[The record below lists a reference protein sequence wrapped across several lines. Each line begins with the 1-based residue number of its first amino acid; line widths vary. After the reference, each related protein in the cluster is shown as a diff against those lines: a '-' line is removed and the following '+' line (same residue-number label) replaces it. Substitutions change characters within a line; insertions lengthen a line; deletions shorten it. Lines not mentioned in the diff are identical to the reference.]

1 MHNYYDRDAPLPADR
16 ASYKYLYNDYFHDS
30 IITGLCVNSARREL
44 ELSLQCSRECEEEQG
59 NRDNILEEKY
69 GYRLYF
75 SGLHH
80 FGGSSA
86 LQWTEYLNGR
96 FKAIRGAKGNFYF
109 RIQTADGY
117 MDIGYDRFRIR
128 KVRGRVS
135 YRGIDEISPWID
147 KACAARPEEAAAIRK
162 LMDEYGLSQEQVAGS
177 IGRSR
182 SAVANALRLLDLPED
197 AVKLVTD
204 GTLSAGHARTLLGL
218 LDKGQIGDVARKCVQ
233 SALSVRELESLVK
246 KLNRLYTQQRDAIE
260 DDAGAGEVVV
270 DYFASLENRFTSA
283 TGRRVKI
290 TETRNKKVLQLEY
303 RDNEDLE
310 ELLRS
315 LAGDAFLDEV

>member
-1 MHNYYDRDAPLPADR
+1 MGKMKGLGRGL
-16 ASYKYLYNDYFHDS
+16 DS
-30 IITGLCVNSARREL
+30 IFVDNAV
-44 ELSLQCSRECEEEQG
+44 EEETGSGVRTLRMAEIDPKADQPRRNFDAEALSQLADSIAANG
-59 NRDNILEEKY
+59 ILQPILVRETGDRYEIIA
-69 GYRLYF
+69 GER
-75 SGLHH
+75 
-80 FGGSSA
+80 
-86 LQWTEYLNGR
+86 
-96 FKAIRGAKGNFYF
+96 
-109 RIQTADGY
+109 
-117 MDIGYDRFRIR
+117 RFR
-128 KVRGRVS
+128 
-135 YRGIDEISPWID
+135 
-147 KACAARPEEAAAIRK
+147 AARLAGLSEIPALVLEADDEAAAKYALIENLQREDLNPYEEAAAIRK

-246 KLNRLYTQQRDAIE
+246 KLNRLYTQQREAIE

>member
-1 MHNYYDRDAPLPADR
+1 MGKMKGLGRGL
-16 ASYKYLYNDYFHDS
+16 DS
-30 IITGLCVNSARREL
+30 IFVDNAV
-44 ELSLQCSRECEEEQG
+44 EEETGSGVRTLRMAEIDPKADQPRRNFDAEALSQLADSIAANG
-59 NRDNILEEKY
+59 ILQPILVRETGERY
-69 GYRLYF
+69 EIIAGER
-75 SGLHH
+75 
-80 FGGSSA
+80 
-86 LQWTEYLNGR
+86 
-96 FKAIRGAKGNFYF
+96 
-109 RIQTADGY
+109 
-117 MDIGYDRFRIR
+117 RFR
-128 KVRGRVS
+128 
-135 YRGIDEISPWID
+135 
-147 KACAARPEEAAAIRK
+147 AARLAGLSEIPALVLEADDEAAAKYALIENLQREDLNPYEEAAAIRK

-246 KLNRLYTQQRDAIE
+246 KLNRLYTQQRDPIE

-270 DYFASLENRFTSA
+270 DYFASLENRFTSV

>member
-1 MHNYYDRDAPLPADR
+1 MGKMKGLGRGL
-16 ASYKYLYNDYFHDS
+16 DS
-30 IITGLCVNSARREL
+30 IFVDNAV
-44 ELSLQCSRECEEEQG
+44 EEETGSGVRTLRMAEIDPKADQPRRNFDAEALSQLADSIAANG
-59 NRDNILEEKY
+59 IL
-69 GYRLYF
+69 
-75 SGLHH
+75 
-80 FGGSSA
+80 
-86 LQWTEYLNGR
+86 QP
-96 FKAIRGAKGNFYF
+96 IRVRETGERYEIIAGE
-109 RIQTADGY
+109 R
-117 MDIGYDRFRIR
+117 RFR
-128 KVRGRVS
+128 
-135 YRGIDEISPWID
+135 
-147 KACAARPEEAAAIRK
+147 AARLAGLSEIPALVLEADDEAAAKYALIENLQREDLNPYEEAAAIRK

>member
-1 MHNYYDRDAPLPADR
+1 MGKMKGLGRGL
-16 ASYKYLYNDYFHDS
+16 DS
-30 IITGLCVNSARREL
+30 IFVDNAV
-44 ELSLQCSRECEEEQG
+44 EEETGSGVRTLRMAEIDPKADQPRRNFDAEALSQLADSIAANG
-59 NRDNILEEKY
+59 ILQPILVRETGERY
-69 GYRLYF
+69 EIIAGER
-75 SGLHH
+75 
-80 FGGSSA
+80 
-86 LQWTEYLNGR
+86 
-96 FKAIRGAKGNFYF
+96 
-109 RIQTADGY
+109 
-117 MDIGYDRFRIR
+117 RFR
-128 KVRGRVS
+128 
-135 YRGIDEISPWID
+135 
-147 KACAARPEEAAAIRK
+147 AARLAGLSEIPALVLEADDEAAAKYALIENLQREDLNPYEEAAAIRK

-218 LDKGQIGDVARKCVQ
+218 LDKRQIGDVARKCVQ

>member
-1 MHNYYDRDAPLPADR
+1 MGKMKGLGRGL
-16 ASYKYLYNDYFHDS
+16 DS
-30 IITGLCVNSARREL
+30 IFVDNAV
-44 ELSLQCSRECEEEQG
+44 EEETGSGVRTLRMAEIDPKADQPRRNFDAEALSQLADSIAANG
-59 NRDNILEEKY
+59 ILQPILVRETGERY
-69 GYRLYF
+69 EIIAGER
-75 SGLHH
+75 
-80 FGGSSA
+80 
-86 LQWTEYLNGR
+86 
-96 FKAIRGAKGNFYF
+96 
-109 RIQTADGY
+109 
-117 MDIGYDRFRIR
+117 RFR
-128 KVRGRVS
+128 
-135 YRGIDEISPWID
+135 
-147 KACAARPEEAAAIRK
+147 AARLAGLSEIPALVLEADDEAAAKYALIENLQREDLNPYEEAAAIRK

-260 DDAGAGEVVV
+260 DDAGAGEVLV

>member
-1 MHNYYDRDAPLPADR
+1 MGKMKGLGRGL
-16 ASYKYLYNDYFHDS
+16 DS
-30 IITGLCVNSARREL
+30 IFVDNAV
-44 ELSLQCSRECEEEQG
+44 EEETGSGVRTLRMAEIDPKADQPRKNFDAEALSQLADSIAANG
-59 NRDNILEEKY
+59 ILQPILVRETGERY
-69 GYRLYF
+69 EIIAGER
-75 SGLHH
+75 
-80 FGGSSA
+80 
-86 LQWTEYLNGR
+86 
-96 FKAIRGAKGNFYF
+96 
-109 RIQTADGY
+109 
-117 MDIGYDRFRIR
+117 RFR
-128 KVRGRVS
+128 
-135 YRGIDEISPWID
+135 
-147 KACAARPEEAAAIRK
+147 AARLAGLSEIPALVLEADDEAAAKYALIENLQREDLNPYEEAAAIRK

>member
-1 MHNYYDRDAPLPADR
+1 MGKMKGLGRGLDSIFVDNAVEEETGSGVRTLRMAEIDPKADQPRKNFDAEALSQLADSIAANGILQPILVRETGERYEIIAGERRFR
-16 ASYKYLYNDYFHDS
+16 ASRLAGLSEIPALVLEADDEAAAKYALIEN
-30 IITGLCVNSARREL
+30 LQRE
-44 ELSLQCSRECEEEQG
+44 
-59 NRDNILEEKY
+59 D
-69 GYRLYF
+69 
-75 SGLHH
+75 
-80 FGGSSA
+80 
-86 LQWTEYLNGR
+86 LNP
-96 FKAIRGAKGNFYF
+96 Y
-109 RIQTADGY
+109 
-117 MDIGYDRFRIR
+117 
-128 KVRGRVS
+128 
-135 YRGIDEISPWID
+135 
-147 KACAARPEEAAAIRK
+147 EEAAAIRK

>member
-1 MHNYYDRDAPLPADR
+1 MGKMKGLGRGL
-16 ASYKYLYNDYFHDS
+16 DS
-30 IITGLCVNSARREL
+30 IFVDNAV
-44 ELSLQCSRECEEEQG
+44 EEETGSGVRTLRMAEIDPKADQPRKNFDAEALSQLADSIAANG
-59 NRDNILEEKY
+59 ILQPILVRETGERY
-69 GYRLYF
+69 EIIAGER
-75 SGLHH
+75 
-80 FGGSSA
+80 
-86 LQWTEYLNGR
+86 
-96 FKAIRGAKGNFYF
+96 
-109 RIQTADGY
+109 
-117 MDIGYDRFRIR
+117 RFR
-128 KVRGRVS
+128 
-135 YRGIDEISPWID
+135 
-147 KACAARPEEAAAIRK
+147 AARLAGLSEIPALVLEVDDEAAAKYALIENLQREDLNPYEEAAAIRK

>member
-1 MHNYYDRDAPLPADR
+1 MGKMKGLGRGL
-16 ASYKYLYNDYFHDS
+16 DS
-30 IITGLCVNSARREL
+30 IFVDNAV
-44 ELSLQCSRECEEEQG
+44 EEETGSGVRTLRMAEIDPKADQPRKNFDAEALSQLADSIAANG
-59 NRDNILEEKY
+59 ILQPILVRETGERYEIIAGERRSEIPALVLEADDEAAAKY
-69 GYRLYF
+69 
-75 SGLHH
+75 
-80 FGGSSA
+80 A
-86 LQWTEYLNGR
+86 LIENLQREDLNP
-96 FKAIRGAKGNFYF
+96 Y
-109 RIQTADGY
+109 
-117 MDIGYDRFRIR
+117 
-128 KVRGRVS
+128 
-135 YRGIDEISPWID
+135 
-147 KACAARPEEAAAIRK
+147 EEAAAIRK

-233 SALSVRELESLVK
+233 NALSVRELESLVK

>member
-1 MHNYYDRDAPLPADR
+1 MGKMKGLGRGL
-16 ASYKYLYNDYFHDS
+16 DS
-30 IITGLCVNSARREL
+30 IFVDNAV
-44 ELSLQCSRECEEEQG
+44 EEETGSGVRTLRMAEIDPKADQPRRNFDAEALSQLADSIAANG
-59 NRDNILEEKY
+59 ILQPILVRETGERY
-69 GYRLYF
+69 EIIAGER
-75 SGLHH
+75 
-80 FGGSSA
+80 
-86 LQWTEYLNGR
+86 
-96 FKAIRGAKGNFYF
+96 
-109 RIQTADGY
+109 
-117 MDIGYDRFRIR
+117 RFR
-128 KVRGRVS
+128 
-135 YRGIDEISPWID
+135 
-147 KACAARPEEAAAIRK
+147 AARLAGLTEIPALVLEADDEAAAKYALIENLQREDLNPYEEAAAIRK

>member
-1 MHNYYDRDAPLPADR
+1 MGKMKGLGRGL
-16 ASYKYLYNDYFHDS
+16 DS
-30 IITGLCVNSARREL
+30 IFVDNAV
-44 ELSLQCSRECEEEQG
+44 EEETGSGVRTLRMAEIDPKADQPRRNFDAEALSQLADSIAANG
-59 NRDNILEEKY
+59 ILQPILVRETGERY
-69 GYRLYF
+69 EIIAGER
-75 SGLHH
+75 
-80 FGGSSA
+80 
-86 LQWTEYLNGR
+86 
-96 FKAIRGAKGNFYF
+96 
-109 RIQTADGY
+109 
-117 MDIGYDRFRIR
+117 RFR
-128 KVRGRVS
+128 
-135 YRGIDEISPWID
+135 
-147 KACAARPEEAAAIRK
+147 AARLAGLSEIPALVLEADDEAAAKYALIENLQREDLNPYEEAAAIRK

-290 TETRNKKVLQLEY
+290 TETRNKNVLQLEY

>member
-1 MHNYYDRDAPLPADR
+1 MGKMKGLGRGL
-16 ASYKYLYNDYFHDS
+16 DS
-30 IITGLCVNSARREL
+30 IFVDNAV
-44 ELSLQCSRECEEEQG
+44 EEETGSGVRTLRMSEIDPKADQPRRNFDAEALSQLADSIAANG
-59 NRDNILEEKY
+59 ILQPILVRETGERY
-69 GYRLYF
+69 EIIAGER
-75 SGLHH
+75 
-80 FGGSSA
+80 
-86 LQWTEYLNGR
+86 
-96 FKAIRGAKGNFYF
+96 
-109 RIQTADGY
+109 
-117 MDIGYDRFRIR
+117 RFR
-128 KVRGRVS
+128 
-135 YRGIDEISPWID
+135 
-147 KACAARPEEAAAIRK
+147 AARLAGLSEIPALVLEADDEAAAKYALIENLQREDLNPYEEAAAIRK

>member
-1 MHNYYDRDAPLPADR
+1 MGKMKGLGRGL
-16 ASYKYLYNDYFHDS
+16 DS
-30 IITGLCVNSARREL
+30 IFVDNAV
-44 ELSLQCSRECEEEQG
+44 EEETGSGVCTLRMAEIDPKADQPRRNFDAEALSQLADSIAANG
-59 NRDNILEEKY
+59 ILQPILVRETGERY
-69 GYRLYF
+69 EIIAGER
-75 SGLHH
+75 
-80 FGGSSA
+80 
-86 LQWTEYLNGR
+86 
-96 FKAIRGAKGNFYF
+96 
-109 RIQTADGY
+109 
-117 MDIGYDRFRIR
+117 RFR
-128 KVRGRVS
+128 
-135 YRGIDEISPWID
+135 
-147 KACAARPEEAAAIRK
+147 AARLAGLSEIPALVLEADDEAAAKYALIENLQREDLNPYEEAAAIRK

>member
-1 MHNYYDRDAPLPADR
+1 MGKMKGLGRGL
-16 ASYKYLYNDYFHDS
+16 DS
-30 IITGLCVNSARREL
+30 IFVDNAV
-44 ELSLQCSRECEEEQG
+44 EEETGSGVRTLRMAEIDPKADQPRRNFDAEALSQLADSIAANG
-59 NRDNILEEKY
+59 ILQPILVRETGERY
-69 GYRLYF
+69 EIIAGER
-75 SGLHH
+75 
-80 FGGSSA
+80 
-86 LQWTEYLNGR
+86 
-96 FKAIRGAKGNFYF
+96 
-109 RIQTADGY
+109 
-117 MDIGYDRFRIR
+117 RFR
-128 KVRGRVS
+128 
-135 YRGIDEISPWID
+135 
-147 KACAARPEEAAAIRK
+147 AARLAGLSEIPALVLEADDEAAAKYALIENLQREDLNPYEEAAAIRK

-233 SALSVRELESLVK
+233 SALSVRELEALVK

>member
-1 MHNYYDRDAPLPADR
+1 MGKMKGLGRGL
-16 ASYKYLYNDYFHDS
+16 DS
-30 IITGLCVNSARREL
+30 IFVDNAV
-44 ELSLQCSRECEEEQG
+44 EEETGSGVRTLRMAEIDPKADQPRRNFDAEALSQLADSIAANG
-59 NRDNILEEKY
+59 ILQPILVRETGERY
-69 GYRLYF
+69 EIIAGER
-75 SGLHH
+75 
-80 FGGSSA
+80 
-86 LQWTEYLNGR
+86 
-96 FKAIRGAKGNFYF
+96 
-109 RIQTADGY
+109 
-117 MDIGYDRFRIR
+117 RFR
-128 KVRGRVS
+128 
-135 YRGIDEISPWID
+135 
-147 KACAARPEEAAAIRK
+147 AARLAGLSEIPALVLEADDEAAAKYALIENLQREDLNPYEEAAAIRK

-303 RDNEDLE
+303 RDNADLE

>member
-1 MHNYYDRDAPLPADR
+1 MGNTMGKMKGLGRGL
-16 ASYKYLYNDYFHDS
+16 DS
-30 IITGLCVNSARREL
+30 IFVDNAI
-44 ELSLQCSRECEEEQG
+44 EEETGSGVRTLRMAEIDPKADQPRRNFDAEALSQLADSIAANG
-59 NRDNILEEKY
+59 ILQPILVRETGERY
-69 GYRLYF
+69 EIIAGER
-75 SGLHH
+75 
-80 FGGSSA
+80 
-86 LQWTEYLNGR
+86 
-96 FKAIRGAKGNFYF
+96 
-109 RIQTADGY
+109 
-117 MDIGYDRFRIR
+117 RFR
-128 KVRGRVS
+128 
-135 YRGIDEISPWID
+135 
-147 KACAARPEEAAAIRK
+147 AARLAGLSEIPALVLEADDEAAAKYALIENLQREDLNPYEEAAAIRK

>member
-1 MHNYYDRDAPLPADR
+1 MGKMKGLGRGL
-16 ASYKYLYNDYFHDS
+16 DS
-30 IITGLCVNSARREL
+30 IFVDNAV
-44 ELSLQCSRECEEEQG
+44 EEETGSGVRTLRMAEIDPKADQPRRNFDAEALSQLADSIAANG
-59 NRDNILEEKY
+59 ILQPILVRETGERY
-69 GYRLYF
+69 EIIAGER
-75 SGLHH
+75 
-80 FGGSSA
+80 
-86 LQWTEYLNGR
+86 
-96 FKAIRGAKGNFYF
+96 
-109 RIQTADGY
+109 
-117 MDIGYDRFRIR
+117 RFR
-128 KVRGRVS
+128 
-135 YRGIDEISPWID
+135 
-147 KACAARPEEAAAIRK
+147 AARLAGLSEIPALVLEADDEAAAKYALIENLQREDLNPYEEAAAIRK

-315 LAGDAFLDEV
+315 LAGDAFLDEI

>member
-1 MHNYYDRDAPLPADR
+1 MGKMKGLGRGL
-16 ASYKYLYNDYFHDS
+16 DS
-30 IITGLCVNSARREL
+30 IFVDNAV
-44 ELSLQCSRECEEEQG
+44 EEETGSGVRTLRMAEIDPKADQPRRNFDAEALSQLADSIAANG
-59 NRDNILEEKY
+59 ILQPILVRETGERY
-69 GYRLYF
+69 EIIAGER
-75 SGLHH
+75 
-80 FGGSSA
+80 
-86 LQWTEYLNGR
+86 
-96 FKAIRGAKGNFYF
+96 
-109 RIQTADGY
+109 
-117 MDIGYDRFRIR
+117 RFR
-128 KVRGRVS
+128 
-135 YRGIDEISPWID
+135 
-147 KACAARPEEAAAIRK
+147 AARLAGLSEIPALVLEADDEAAAKYALIENLQREDLNPYEEAVAIRK

>member
-1 MHNYYDRDAPLPADR
+1 MGKMKGLGRGL
-16 ASYKYLYNDYFHDS
+16 DS
-30 IITGLCVNSARREL
+30 IFVDNAV
-44 ELSLQCSRECEEEQG
+44 EEETGSGVRTLRMAEIDPKADQPRKNFDAEALSQLADSIAANG
-59 NRDNILEEKY
+59 ILQPILVRETGDRYEIIA
-69 GYRLYF
+69 GER
-75 SGLHH
+75 
-80 FGGSSA
+80 
-86 LQWTEYLNGR
+86 
-96 FKAIRGAKGNFYF
+96 
-109 RIQTADGY
+109 
-117 MDIGYDRFRIR
+117 RFR
-128 KVRGRVS
+128 
-135 YRGIDEISPWID
+135 
-147 KACAARPEEAAAIRK
+147 AARLAGLSEIPALVLEADDEAAAKYALIENLQREDLNPYEEAAAIRK

-260 DDAGAGEVVV
+260 DDAGAAEVVV

>member
-1 MHNYYDRDAPLPADR
+1 MGTMKGLGRGL
-16 ASYKYLYNDYFHDS
+16 DS
-30 IITGLCVNSARREL
+30 IFVDNAV
-44 ELSLQCSRECEEEQG
+44 EEETGSGVRTLRMAEIDPKADQPRKNFDAEALSQLADSIAANG
-59 NRDNILEEKY
+59 ILQPILVRETGERY
-69 GYRLYF
+69 EIIAGER
-75 SGLHH
+75 
-80 FGGSSA
+80 
-86 LQWTEYLNGR
+86 
-96 FKAIRGAKGNFYF
+96 
-109 RIQTADGY
+109 
-117 MDIGYDRFRIR
+117 RFR
-128 KVRGRVS
+128 
-135 YRGIDEISPWID
+135 
-147 KACAARPEEAAAIRK
+147 AARLAGLSEIPALVLEADDEAAAKYALIENLQREDLNPYEEAAAIRK

>member
-1 MHNYYDRDAPLPADR
+1 MGKMKGLGRGL
-16 ASYKYLYNDYFHDS
+16 DS
-30 IITGLCVNSARREL
+30 IFVDNAV
-44 ELSLQCSRECEEEQG
+44 EEETGSGVRTLRMAEIDPKADQPRRNFDAEALSQLADSIAANG
-59 NRDNILEEKY
+59 ILQPILVRETGERY
-69 GYRLYF
+69 EIIAGER
-75 SGLHH
+75 
-80 FGGSSA
+80 
-86 LQWTEYLNGR
+86 
-96 FKAIRGAKGNFYF
+96 
-109 RIQTADGY
+109 
-117 MDIGYDRFRIR
+117 RFR
-128 KVRGRVS
+128 
-135 YRGIDEISPWID
+135 
-147 KACAARPEEAAAIRK
+147 AARLAGLSEIPALVLEADDEAAAKYALIENLQREDLNPYEEAAAIRK

-233 SALSVRELESLVK
+233 GALSVRELESLVK

>member
-1 MHNYYDRDAPLPADR
+1 MGKMKGLGRGL
-16 ASYKYLYNDYFHDS
+16 DS
-30 IITGLCVNSARREL
+30 IFVDNAV
-44 ELSLQCSRECEEEQG
+44 EEEMGSGVRTLRMAEIDPKADQPRKNFDAEALSQLADSIAANG
-59 NRDNILEEKY
+59 ILQPILVRETGERY
-69 GYRLYF
+69 EIIAGER
-75 SGLHH
+75 
-80 FGGSSA
+80 
-86 LQWTEYLNGR
+86 
-96 FKAIRGAKGNFYF
+96 
-109 RIQTADGY
+109 
-117 MDIGYDRFRIR
+117 RFR
-128 KVRGRVS
+128 
-135 YRGIDEISPWID
+135 
-147 KACAARPEEAAAIRK
+147 AARLAGLSEIPALVLEADDEAAAKYALIENLQREDLNPYEEAAAIRK

-246 KLNRLYTQQRDAIE
+246 KLNRLYTQQREAIE

>member
-1 MHNYYDRDAPLPADR
+1 MGKMKGLGRGL
-16 ASYKYLYNDYFHDS
+16 DS
-30 IITGLCVNSARREL
+30 IFVDNAV
-44 ELSLQCSRECEEEQG
+44 EEETSSGVRTLRMAEIDPKADQPRKNFDAEALSQLADSIAANG
-59 NRDNILEEKY
+59 ILQPILVRETGERY
-69 GYRLYF
+69 EIIAGER
-75 SGLHH
+75 
-80 FGGSSA
+80 
-86 LQWTEYLNGR
+86 
-96 FKAIRGAKGNFYF
+96 
-109 RIQTADGY
+109 
-117 MDIGYDRFRIR
+117 RFR
-128 KVRGRVS
+128 
-135 YRGIDEISPWID
+135 
-147 KACAARPEEAAAIRK
+147 AARLAGLSEIPALVLEADDEAAAKYALIENLQREDLNPYEEAAAIRK

>member
-1 MHNYYDRDAPLPADR
+1 MGKMKGLGRGL
-16 ASYKYLYNDYFHDS
+16 DS
-30 IITGLCVNSARREL
+30 IFVDNAV
-44 ELSLQCSRECEEEQG
+44 EEETGSGVRTLRMAEIDPKADQPRKNFDAEALSQLADSIAANG
-59 NRDNILEEKY
+59 ILQPILVRETGDRYEIIA
-69 GYRLYF
+69 GER
-75 SGLHH
+75 
-80 FGGSSA
+80 
-86 LQWTEYLNGR
+86 
-96 FKAIRGAKGNFYF
+96 
-109 RIQTADGY
+109 
-117 MDIGYDRFRIR
+117 RFR
-128 KVRGRVS
+128 
-135 YRGIDEISPWID
+135 
-147 KACAARPEEAAAIRK
+147 AARLAGLSEIPALVLEADDESAAKYALIENLQREDLNPYEEAAAIRK

-260 DDAGAGEVVV
+260 DDAGAGKVVV

>member
-1 MHNYYDRDAPLPADR
+1 MGKMKGLGRGL
-16 ASYKYLYNDYFHDS
+16 DS
-30 IITGLCVNSARREL
+30 IFVDNAV
-44 ELSLQCSRECEEEQG
+44 EEETGSGVRTLRMAEIDPKADQPRRNFDAEALSQLADSIAANG
-59 NRDNILEEKY
+59 ILQPILVRETGERY
-69 GYRLYF
+69 EIIAGER
-75 SGLHH
+75 
-80 FGGSSA
+80 
-86 LQWTEYLNGR
+86 
-96 FKAIRGAKGNFYF
+96 
-109 RIQTADGY
+109 
-117 MDIGYDRFRIR
+117 RFR
-128 KVRGRVS
+128 
-135 YRGIDEISPWID
+135 
-147 KACAARPEEAAAIRK
+147 AARLAGLSEIPALVLEADDEAAAKYALIENLQREDLNPYEEAAAIRK
-162 LMDEYGLSQEQVAGS
+162 LMDEYGLSQEEVAGS

>member
-1 MHNYYDRDAPLPADR
+1 MGKMKGLGRGL
-16 ASYKYLYNDYFHDS
+16 DS
-30 IITGLCVNSARREL
+30 IFVDNAI
-44 ELSLQCSRECEEEQG
+44 EEETGSGVRTLRMAEIDPKADQPRRNFDAEALSQLADSIAANG
-59 NRDNILEEKY
+59 ILQPILVRETGERY
-69 GYRLYF
+69 EIIAGER
-75 SGLHH
+75 
-80 FGGSSA
+80 
-86 LQWTEYLNGR
+86 
-96 FKAIRGAKGNFYF
+96 
-109 RIQTADGY
+109 
-117 MDIGYDRFRIR
+117 RFR
-128 KVRGRVS
+128 
-135 YRGIDEISPWID
+135 
-147 KACAARPEEAAAIRK
+147 AARLAGLSEIPALVLEADDEAAAKYALIENLQREDLNPYEEAAAIRK

>member
-1 MHNYYDRDAPLPADR
+1 MGKMKGLGRGL
-16 ASYKYLYNDYFHDS
+16 DS
-30 IITGLCVNSARREL
+30 IFVDNAV
-44 ELSLQCSRECEEEQG
+44 EEETGSGVRTLRMAEIDPKADQPRRNFDAEALSQLADSIAENG
-59 NRDNILEEKY
+59 ILQPILVRETGERY
-69 GYRLYF
+69 EIIAGER
-75 SGLHH
+75 
-80 FGGSSA
+80 
-86 LQWTEYLNGR
+86 
-96 FKAIRGAKGNFYF
+96 
-109 RIQTADGY
+109 
-117 MDIGYDRFRIR
+117 RFR
-128 KVRGRVS
+128 
-135 YRGIDEISPWID
+135 
-147 KACAARPEEAAAIRK
+147 AARLAGLSEIPALVLEADDEAAAKYALIENLQREDLNPYEEAAAIRK

>member
-1 MHNYYDRDAPLPADR
+1 MGKMKGLGRGL
-16 ASYKYLYNDYFHDS
+16 DS
-30 IITGLCVNSARREL
+30 IFVDNAV
-44 ELSLQCSRECEEEQG
+44 EEETGSGVRTLRMAEIDPKADQPRRNFDAEALSQLADSIAANG
-59 NRDNILEEKY
+59 ILQPILVRETGERY
-69 GYRLYF
+69 EIIAGER
-75 SGLHH
+75 
-80 FGGSSA
+80 
-86 LQWTEYLNGR
+86 
-96 FKAIRGAKGNFYF
+96 
-109 RIQTADGY
+109 
-117 MDIGYDRFRIR
+117 RFR
-128 KVRGRVS
+128 
-135 YRGIDEISPWID
+135 
-147 KACAARPEEAAAIRK
+147 AARLAGLSEIPVLVLEADDEAAAKYALIENLQREDLNPYEEAAAIRK

>member
-1 MHNYYDRDAPLPADR
+1 MGKMKGLGRGL
-16 ASYKYLYNDYFHDS
+16 DS
-30 IITGLCVNSARREL
+30 IFVDNAV
-44 ELSLQCSRECEEEQG
+44 EEETGSGVRTLPMAEIDPKADQPRRNFDAEALSQLADSIAANG
-59 NRDNILEEKY
+59 ILQPILVRETGERY
-69 GYRLYF
+69 EIIAGER
-75 SGLHH
+75 
-80 FGGSSA
+80 
-86 LQWTEYLNGR
+86 
-96 FKAIRGAKGNFYF
+96 
-109 RIQTADGY
+109 
-117 MDIGYDRFRIR
+117 RFR
-128 KVRGRVS
+128 
-135 YRGIDEISPWID
+135 
-147 KACAARPEEAAAIRK
+147 AARLAGLSEIPALVLEADDEAAAKYALIENLQREDLNPYEEAAAIRK